1 MTPMFLEKDE
11 SEKLLSIPAGLA
23 FHYFCILCN
32 YCHFFVSPSSF
43 ENFVCM
49 NGAKPMSKHFF
60 QFCHILIF
68 CIFDFGQESTVHG
81 VRYFI
86 DGENALHKF
95 AWVVIMVCSVRLCSQ
110 YKILFWKLKKILY
123 LLSWRE
129 TNFRLKLSAI
139 FRLGFLHTWSTMLG
153 SNHFTKMH
161 QNSRAKNLK
170 SDLILVLFSAPGRLN
185 LQPTQLTGC
194 YHH

>member
-1 MTPMFLEKDE
+1 MFLEKDE

-43 ENFVCM
+43 ENFRLHERSQT
-49 NGAKPMSKHFF
+49 NAMSNHFF
-60 QFCHILIF
+60 LQPCHILIF

-95 AWVVIMVCSVRLCSQ
+95 AWVVIMVCSVRLSSQ
-110 YKILFWKLKKILY
+110 YKIFFWKFKKNLVSCILMEKMFG
-123 LLSWRE
+123 S
-129 TNFRLKLSAI
+129 KMSAI

-161 QNSRAKNLK
+161 QNSRAKK
-170 SDLILVLFSAPGRLN
+170 I
-185 LQPTQLTGC
+185 
-194 YHH
+194 